1 MAYYKFSIIE
11 YRLMQD
17 GDEKYIDHIK
27 ELPDLVINDNNYVSA
42 TLKAEKKYPSE
53 KYVHRLIDTDSENWP
68 KDAKPF

>member
-27 ELPDLVINDNNYVSA
+27 ELPNLIINDNNYISA
-42 TLKAEKKYPSE
+42 TLKAQKKYPSE
-53 KYVHRLIDTDSENWP
+53 KYIHRLIDTDSENWP
-68 KDAKPF
+68 KDTKPF